1 MILFGLFLI
10 IQEETMIVWTSI
22 DLGLENQW
30 FFMTLRAT
38 QNLFSKLWS
47 LNIKRNNKMRYFW
60 NQNKVDITKLTFIKV
75 YFEGFLFGEEPIES
89 WKFIDFPNQAH
100 LKFGLSWFPLE
111 CWETVQIKSTANFQM
126 SIYKRNFSSD

>member
-1 MILFGLFLI
+1 
-10 IQEETMIVWTSI
+10 MIVWTSI

-111 CWETVQIKSTANFQM
+111 LWETVHIKLIAYFKCLY
-126 SIYKRNFSSD
+126 IREI